1 VKAVKSAA
9 METTPMKAA
18 ETTMTAKPASGRRD
32 SWRQQTNSRH
42 RE

>member
-1 VKAVKSAA
+1 
-9 METTPMKAA
+9 METTAMEAA
-18 ETTMTAKPASGRRD
+18 EAAVETTMTAKPASGRRD